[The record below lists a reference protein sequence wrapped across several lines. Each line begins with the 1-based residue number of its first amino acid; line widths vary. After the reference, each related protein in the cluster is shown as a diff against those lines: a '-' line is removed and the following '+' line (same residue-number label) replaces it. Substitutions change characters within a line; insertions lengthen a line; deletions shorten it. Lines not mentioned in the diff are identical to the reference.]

1 MHGYHG
7 KVLLVDLTSRLAESR
22 ALDEDVLLNFIGG
35 TGLAAYLLYNYCPVG
50 IDPLS
55 PGNPLIFASSPLV
68 GSRLTTSSK
77 FAVAAK
83 SPLTGL
89 IGDSLSSSFLATE
102 LKNTGH
108 DALIVVGA
116 ADSPTLLSI
125 TDDQVEFI
133 DATELLGLNTFET
146 EQVVKDRLGR
156 MYRVAC
162 IGPAGESLVKFA
174 SISNDGGRQ
183 AGRTG
188 PGAVMGS
195 KNLKAIALRGH
206 SSCSVFAPDALNVV
220 AKDLS
225 RRSLGP
231 ATEKYRTIG
240 TVENV
245 SVFDRLGTLPTLNFK
260 QSTFD
265 GAEAISGETFS
276 RSHHVKNAHCANCT
290 IGCEHVMSTTDGT
303 VKGRMEYESAFALG
317 SLVGVMDPNAV
328 IKASVFCDEMGMDT
342 ISAGGTIAWAMEAAE
357 AGLIDSDL
365 QFGDSDM
372 VLHTLEKITNREGIG
387 DLLADGT
394 RIASETVGGGSGDW
408 AMHVKGLEMPGYE
421 PRSLK
426 TMALALAVSTRGA
439 CHNRSSAYEADFS
452 NRVDRLGVDDDRGR
466 IAMEGEDR
474 SAVMDSLIWCKFLRK
489 AFTDF
494 YAESAEIYTN
504 ITGVNMTPEMLQE
517 AGERINNVK
526 KLFNIREGWT
536 RADDTLPR
544 RVLTEALP
552 TGIVKGIGLGQD
564 ELDAMVASYYEARGW
579 DEDGMI
585 PPEKLRELGIQIS
598 ENVLAAM

>member
-162 IGPAGESLVKFA
+162 IGPAGERLVKFA